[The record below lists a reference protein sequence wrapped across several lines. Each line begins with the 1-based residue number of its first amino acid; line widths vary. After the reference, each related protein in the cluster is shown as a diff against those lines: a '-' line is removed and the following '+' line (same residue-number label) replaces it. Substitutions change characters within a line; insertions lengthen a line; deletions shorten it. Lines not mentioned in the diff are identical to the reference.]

1 VIELAKASEMEGIDS
16 LWVLDRLLYPLTP
29 QTSYRE
35 HRVEVSL
42 SAHSVFDPI
51 ELLTFTAA
59 HTKKI
64 AIGTS
69 VVDMLFH
76 NPVVLAR
83 RFATPDVL
91 SEGRLICGLGL
102 GWSKDEYQACN
113 VPFRERRKSY

>member
-1 VIELAKASEMEGIDS
+1 
-16 LWVLDRLLYPLTP
+16 
-29 QTSYRE
+29 
-35 HRVEVSL
+35 VEVCL

-83 RFATPDVL
+83 RFATLDVL

-113 VPFRERRKSY
+113 VPFRQRGERAIRFVEVLKSYGWMT